1 MYRDYRLFLFDILL
15 SIQKIKIYTKQFDNA
30 VDFKYSMLEWD
41 ATIREFEIIGEAAN
55 YLIKEKIFDENKR
68 IIVDFRNILI
78 HKYFGIDEEEVWQV
92 IKNIDSLEKELLN
105 IIKQIKKDD
114 LIEELKLEYKNK
126 EILNYL
132 EFLKNLKG

>member
-68 IIVDFRNILI
+68 VIVDFRNILI

-132 EFLKNLKG
+132 EFLKNYKG